1 MATME
6 RDKKGRFVKGN
17 KEGHR
22 FSSNGEASEC
32 GRKGGTARIE
42 NRKLAD
48 ILREQLAQKAGDGTM
63 TKYEY
68 LVAKAIANGAKDAK
82 FSMRDLKDLQAL
94 LGENVQKVEHT
105 GSVTE
110 IIVRSEEERRK
121 IESIGELD
129 I

>member
-17 KEGHR
+17 TSGISTEVARDYQAK
-22 FSSNGEASEC
+22 SAAA
-32 GRKGGTARIE
+32 RKE

-110 IIVRSEEERRK
+110 IIVRSEEERQK

>member
-1 MATME
+1 ME
-6 RDKKGRFVKGN
+6 RDKHGRFVKGN

-22 FSSNGEASEC
+22 FARNGDATEC
-32 GRKGGTARIE
+32 AKRATTARVE

-68 LVAKAIANGAKDAK
+68 LVAKAITNGAKDAK

-129 I
+129 V

>member
-1 MATME
+1 ME

-17 KEGHR
+17 TSGISTEVARDYQAK
-22 FSSNGEASEC
+22 SAAA
-32 GRKGGTARIE
+32 RKE

-48 ILREQLAQKAGDGTM
+48 ILREQLAQKAGEGSSM

-121 IESIGELD
+121 IEHIDELD

>member
-1 MATME
+1 ME

-22 FSSNGEASEC
+22 FARNGDAAECAKRATAS
-32 GRKGGTARIE
+32 RVE

-48 ILREQLAQKAGDGTM
+48 ILRDQLAEKAGDGTM

-110 IIVRSEEERRK
+110 IIVRSEEERQK

>member
-1 MATME
+1 ME

-17 KEGHR
+17 TSGISTEVARDYQAK
-22 FSSNGEASEC
+22 SAAA
-32 GRKGGTARIE
+32 RKE

-110 IIVRSEEERRK
+110 IIVRSEEERQK

>member
-1 MATME
+1 ME
-6 RDKKGRFVKGN
+6 RDKKGRFVKGV
-17 KEGHR
+17 KPPVGSPISEGVAR
-22 FSSNGEASEC
+22 DMQARSVAA
-32 GRKGGTARIE
+32 RKE

-48 ILREQLAQKAGDGTM
+48 ILRDQLAEKAGDGTM

-105 GSVTE
+105 GEVRSA
-110 IIVRSEEERRK
+110 IIVESKEQK
-121 IESIGELD
+121 DAIEALGELGV
-129 I
+129 